1 MNALGEVNA
10 REQHRDAESLLFNP
24 HTYDPSYFDHATRS
38 LLRATIDWFEHRG
51 KETLLRNYRECVWYA
66 DFLEFVAKE
75 HLFAKMGT
83 QAREANGDRDKRW
96 DTSRISAFSEILAFY
111 GVDYWYAWQVT
122 ILGLAPIWQSD
133 NAWARRRAAQ
143 WLDDGAVFAFG
154 LSEREHGADIY
165 TTDMA
170 LTPDG
175 ESGFRATGGK
185 YYIGNG
191 NVARMVSVFGRRSD
205 VDGPDGYVFFAA
217 DSQHEN
223 YRLVKNIVQAQM
235 FVSEFRLEN
244 YPVRAQDV
252 LHTGRAAF
260 DAALNTV
267 NVGKF
272 NIGFASVGM
281 SEHAMYEAVT
291 HAHNRILYGKRVT
304 DFTHVRRS
312 FVDAYARLIAMKAF
326 GGRAIDYF
334 RSASP
339 QDRRY
344 LLFNP
349 VSKMKMTTE
358 GERVIGLLWDVIAAK
373 GFERD
378 TYFRGAGKD
387 VGALAK
393 LEGTV
398 HVNLALI
405 LKFMPNYLFAPT
417 EQPVVP
423 ARQDPVDDEFLF
435 RQGPARGLGEVKF
448 ADWRLAFEL
457 FAGLPNVARFRDQAE
472 GFTTLLRTAAPDA
485 EQQQDLDFRLVLG
498 HLFTLIVYAQLILEQ
513 AELTGLDS
521 DLLDTI
527 FEAFVRDFSALAV
540 ELHGKSSSTE
550 AQQQWALDN
559 VRKPVIDA
567 GRFERVWE
575 QVRALSGA
583 YLMSP

>member
-1 MNALGEVNA
+1 MNASGEFLTG
-10 REQHRDAESLLFNP
+10 EQHRAASSLLFNP
-24 HTYDPSYFDHATRS
+24 HTYDPANFDEPTRR

-51 KETLLRNYRECVWYA
+51 KERLLEDYRGCVWYA
-66 DFLEFVAKE
+66 DFLEFVAKRG
-75 HLFAKMGT
+75 LFAKLGT

-111 GVDYWYAWQVT
+111 GLDYWYSWQVT
-122 ILGLAPIWQSD
+122 ILGLGPIWQSD
-133 NAWARRRAAQ
+133 NATARRRAAQ

-165 TTDMA
+165 TTDMV

-175 ESGFRATGGK
+175 EGGFRATGSK

-205 VDGPDGYVFFAA
+205 MDGPDGYVFFVA

-235 FVSEFRLEN
+235 FVSEFQLED
-244 YPVRAQDV
+244 YPVRAEDI
-252 LHTGRAAF
+252 LHTGQAAF
-260 DAALNTV
+260 GAALNTV

-272 NIGFASVGM
+272 NIGPASVGM
-281 SEHAMYEAVT
+281 CEHAMYEAVT
-291 HAHNRILYGKRVT
+291 HAHNRMLYGKFVT
-304 DFTHVRRS
+304 DFPHVRRS
-312 FVDAYARLIAMKAF
+312 LVDAYARLIAMKAF
-326 GGRAIDYF
+326 GDRAIDYF
-334 RSASP
+334 RTASP

-358 GERVIGLLWDVIAAK
+358 GEKVIGLLWDVIAAK

-387 VGALAK
+387 IGAPPK

-398 HVNLALI
+398 QVNLALI

-417 EQPVVP
+417 EQPQVP
-423 ARQDPVDDEFLF
+423 TRQDPVDDEFLF
-435 RQGPARGLGEVKF
+435 RQGPARGLGEVTF
-448 ADWRLAFEL
+448 ADWRLAFEP
-457 FAGLPNVARFRDQAE
+457 FAGLPNVARFREQAE
-472 GFTTLLRTAAPDA
+472 GFTALLQTAAPDA
-485 EQQQDLDFRLVLG
+485 EQQEDLDFRLVLG
-498 HLFTLIVYAQLILEQ
+498 QLFTLIIYAQLILEQ
-513 AELTGLDS
+513 VKLTGLD
-521 DLLDTI
+521 LDVVDSI
-527 FEAFVRDFSALAV
+527 FEIFVRDFSVLAI
-540 ELHGKSSSTE
+540 ELHGKASSTE
-550 AQQQWALDN
+550 AQQRWALAN
-559 VRKPVIDA
+559 VRKPVIDT

-575 QVRALSGA
+575 QVKALSGA
-583 YLMSP
+583 YLMNP